1 MTSVG
6 TPGARGLR
14 RQRGTD
20 MVANTRRSRSAL
32 GAVAALTLTLGL
44 GAVAGV
50 VPRAGDATTVHVA
63 DARSFTIDEN
73 LAQPAETVAPP
84 PTIPMTVPAT
94 TAPPRRRLRG
104 HWGQRSLSG
113 ELEAPPAPATPPA
126 PEPPVEPRQPAEPPP
141 EVVVH
146 IAPVPAPPPAP
157 TTVPRRQPTSA
168 EIDQA
173 IAGLRPYVRSLLP
186 INPTH
191 AQVAELG
198 DKICTAFD
206 EGQTTAP
213 PAQPGVKATGAQLV
227 KKVPFATLLQG
238 GDDYILR
245 TGVALYCPGH
255 AKICPGWVR
264 KRRATAS
271 ARPDLGDVDGVGCIL
286 AGVGVREG
294 DDLRLAGGEDAL
306 HDGHEVTVGRVVR
319 PQANTPS
326 GRTRRVRR
334 RSPSG
339 S

>member
-1 MTSVG
+1 
-6 TPGARGLR
+6 
-14 RQRGTD
+14 

-94 TAPPRRRLRG
+94 TAPPRRLGSTVPER
-104 HWGQRSLSG
+104 Q
-113 ELEAPPAPATPPA
+113 LEAPPAPATPPA

-141 EVVVH
+141 EVVVP
-146 IAPVPAPPPAP
+146 APVPAPPPAP

-206 EGQTTAP
+206 EGQSA
-213 PAQPGVKATGAQLV
+213 AQVKATGAQLV

-255 AKICPGWVR
+255 APR
-264 KRRATAS
+264 
-271 ARPDLGDVDGVGCIL
+271 LG
-286 AGVGVREG
+286 
-294 DDLRLAGGEDAL
+294 
-306 HDGHEVTVGRVVR
+306 
-319 PQANTPS
+319 
-326 GRTRRVRR
+326 
-334 RSPSG
+334 
-339 S
+339 